1 MRAFVLT
8 LNLILATA
16 ALSAAGQQQPPNK
29 SVREEVSTVS
39 GVVIQQGVDFAI
51 ANPENMKPIAVLQ
64 SVDFN
69 NGNFANYIGQQVKVR
84 GTLAS
89 TADGRTILLV
99 RRLSDIERAPTEGAS
114 RR

>member
-1 MRAFVLT
+1 MRVFVLT

-16 ALSAAGQQQPPNK
+16 AIGIAAQQQQPPNK
-29 SVREEVSTVS
+29 SAREEAKTYS

-51 ANPENMKPIAVLQ
+51 AEPENMKPIAVLQ

-69 NGNFANYIGQQVKVR
+69 NGNFANYIGQVVKVR

-99 RRLSDIERAPTEGAS
+99 RNLADIQKAPPPKE
-114 RR
+114 